1 MNTHTRPWHSTVAF
15 LAALALMLSLI
26 TTSARADDS
35 EPETLWIN
43 GVQATTSNYSNILG
57 NGTARFDPATT
68 TLYLT
73 NAEVTTP
80 VVLTPEAGTVEVAGI
95 YSTYKNLT
103 VYLTGKNTVTI
114 NESSHGINAAYFRG
128 HQSGTITFSGTGVLE
143 VTTSDT
149 QQWNSAIH
157 ALPSIVVDG
166 PTLVLSAGKSTK
178 FWSAGLSSSYAIT
191 INSGTVKSYTKN
203 AAAGSRAIYAQE
215 HELTINGGTV
225 NASSTSPTDS
235 YALSGIFIHING
247 GDITA
252 TAGTNSVQT
261 GELRVANTMHTQVN
275 HNPTASGA
283 QTWTGQPPLHEAQP
297 AYKYLHISQRPVAPT
312 PTPTVTPT
320 VTPPLAPTVTPT
332 PTVVPTSSPTPTPTP
347 APSTTHSPSSTPVPT
362 ATVEPSSTSS
372 STTPPP
378 PKPTFPTRALSA
390 VLATLGVVAIALLG
404 AIGAYLA
411 GLIPT
416 QLIPFSLRGMLSR

>member
-1 MNTHTRPWHSTVAF
+1 MNTPTRPWHSTVAI

-43 GVQATTSNYSNILG
+43 GVQAATSNYSNILG

-80 VVLTPEAGTVEVAGI
+80 VVLTPEPGTVEVAGI

-128 HQSGTITFSGTGVLE
+128 HHSGTITFSGTGVLE

-166 PTLVLSAGKSTK
+166 PTLVLRAGKSTN

-191 INSGTVKSYTKN
+191 INSGTVISHTKD

-225 NASSTSPTDS
+225 NASSSSPTDS
-235 YALSGIFIHING
+235 YALTGIFIHING

-252 TAGTNSVQT
+252 TAGTTSVHT

-275 HNPTASGA
+275 HTPTASGA

-297 AYKYLHISQRPVAPT
+297 AYKYLRISQSPVAPT

-320 VTPPLAPTVTPT
+320 VTPPLTPTVTPT
-332 PTVVPTSSPTPTPTP
+332 PTVVPTPSSTLHPTPTPTP
-347 APSTTHSPSSTPVPT
+347 APSTTHSSSATPVPT
-362 ATVEPSSTSS
+362 ASVEPSSASS

-378 PKPTFPTRALSA
+378 PAPTFPTRALSA
-390 VLATLGVVAIALLG
+390 ILATLGVVAIALLG
-404 AIGAYLA
+404 AIGAYLT
-411 GLIPT
+411 GLIPA
-416 QLIPFSLRGMLSR
+416 QLMA